1 MATLVSPG
9 VSVTVVDES
18 AYASPGTGTIP
29 FIAIATRSDKSDP
42 TGTESDELQSTQ
54 SQQMLAKLYLLHHN
68 EN

>member
-29 FIAIATRSDKSDP
+29 FIAIATRSDKADP
-42 TGTESDELQSTQ
+42 TGTETDGI
-54 SQQMLAKLYLLHHN
+54 AK
-68 EN
+68 